1 MTHIIKAAY
10 IKCRY
15 YEYIVWGYG
24 MKNEETKREKF
35 VRIAEARTNKII
47 NMIQLLG
54 NCSNQSLYEYSQKDV
69 NKIFNTI
76 QTELD
81 EAKKRYSKQDSQ
93 KGSKFTLD

>member
-1 MTHIIKAAY
+1 
-10 IKCRY
+10 
-15 YEYIVWGYG
+15 

-76 QTELD
+76 QMELD

>member
-1 MTHIIKAAY
+1 
-10 IKCRY
+10 
-15 YEYIVWGYG
+15 

-93 KGSKFTLD
+93 KGSKFTTKNVWHAVNLNYLYNEIYT